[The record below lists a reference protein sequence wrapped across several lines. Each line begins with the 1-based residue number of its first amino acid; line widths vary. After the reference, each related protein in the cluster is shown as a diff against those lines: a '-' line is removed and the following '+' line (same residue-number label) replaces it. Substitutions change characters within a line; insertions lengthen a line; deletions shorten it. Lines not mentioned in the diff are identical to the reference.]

1 MKFGVF
7 LPNGSNGYIMSKAI
21 PPYMPTWELN
31 RDITL
36 EAERLG
42 FDFVLSMMKFRGFGG
57 ETGYWDGCL
66 ESFSLTSALAT
77 ATQRIGLIPTASL
90 LALHPAYVARTMA
103 TLDDISGGRVALNI
117 VTGWNKPEYAQMGL
131 WRGDAYYAQ
140 RYAYALDYVH
150 VLRTL
155 WRDGTMTHHSAY
167 FNLDDCQCLPTPT
180 HEIPL
185 VSAGQSGAGQDF
197 VSQIGGHSF
206 AMVAPER
213 LHTIAAGLK
222 QAGAQYGTRVGT
234 YGLFQ
239 IVAAETED
247 LAWQTASDIVAGGDI
262 EAIKSLVY
270 SASLDTVKGGTSG
283 QFRNEDAGADAD
295 LLAGDVET
303 GNMVFMNVP
312 VLIGS
317 YETVARKI
325 DSIAKDRN
333 IEGMLF
339 CWPDWVAGIRTFGE
353 RVLPLIDC
361 RKNWDGQTMGD
372 LRTLRADY

>member
-1 MKFGVF
+1 MKFGIF
-7 LPNGSNGYIMSKAI
+7 LPNGSNGYILSKAI

-57 ETGYWDGCL
+57 ETGYWDACL

-77 ATQRIGLIPTASL
+77 VTQRIGLIPTVAL

-103 TLDDISGGRVALNI
+103 TMDDISGGRAGLNI
-117 VTGWNKPEYAQMGL
+117 VTGWNKPEYVQMGL
-131 WRGDAYYAQ
+131 WRGDAYYKQ

-155 WRDGTMTHHSAY
+155 WRDGAITHHSAY
-167 FNLDDCQCLPTPT
+167 FDLDDCQCFPTPA

-185 VSAGQSGAGQDF
+185 VSAGQSSAGQDF

-206 AMVAPER
+206 AMAPPER
-213 LHTIAAGLK
+213 LHTIASGLK
-222 QAGAQYGTRVGT
+222 QAGSRYGTRVGT

-239 IVAAETED
+239 IVTAETDD
-247 LAWQTASDIVAGGDI
+247 LAWQTASDIVAEGDI
-262 EAIKSLVY
+262 EAIKSMLY
-270 SASLDTVKGGTSG
+270 SASLDTVKDGTSD
-283 QFRNEDAGADAD
+283 QFRNADAD
-295 LLAGDVET
+295 ADAALLAGDVES
-303 GNMVFMNVP
+303 GNMAFMSVP
-312 VLIGS
+312 ALIGS

-325 DSIAKDRN
+325 NRIAEDRN
-333 IEGMLF
+333 IEGMVL
-339 CWPDWVAGIRTFGE
+339 CWPDWVAGVRTFGE
-353 RVLPLIDC
+353 RVFPLLDC
-361 RKNWDGQTMGD
+361 RKNWDGETMGD
-372 LRTLRADY
+372 LRTLRTDC